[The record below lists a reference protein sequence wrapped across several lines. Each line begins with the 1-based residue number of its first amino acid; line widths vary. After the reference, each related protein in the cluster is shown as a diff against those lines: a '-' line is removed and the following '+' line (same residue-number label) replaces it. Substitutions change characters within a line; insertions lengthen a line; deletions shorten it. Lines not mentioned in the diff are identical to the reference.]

1 MTVIARVFFCLTF
14 FTLISMYISPLD
26 AIAEKLTYEV
36 CVENAS
42 DSNPECQFVMAKSY
56 FMGQGVEKKPKEGI
70 KWLTRASENGHA
82 VSTFYLSEYYFTG
95 RDNLVEKD
103 PEKGLALLKSLS
115 DQGYPYAQNA
125 LGECYAGI
133 SKICGVEKN
142 YDIAIKLLKQAT
154 EEDHVIAP
162 FNLALLYLEGKG
174 VEKNLEEAK
183 RLLEITAERKG
194 PKQKDAKNLLANWD
208 KISAKSNQ

>member
-1 MTVIARVFFCLTF
+1 MTGTARVFFCLTI
-14 FTLISMYISPLD
+14 FTLVAMFISPVNV
-26 AIAEKLTYEV
+26 IAKKLTYDD

-42 DSNPECQFVMAKSY
+42 DSNPECQFVLAKSY
-56 FMGQGVEKKPKEGI
+56 FMGKGVEKNQKEGI

-82 VSTFYLSEYYFTG
+82 VATFYLSEYYFTG
-95 RDNLVEKD
+95 RDDLVKKD

-115 DQGYPYAQNA
+115 DQGYPYAENA

-142 YDIAIKLLKQAT
+142 YEIAIKLLKQAT
-154 EEDHVIAP
+154 EDDHVIAP
-162 FNLALLYLEGKG
+162 FNLALLYIEGKG

-194 PKQKDAKNLLANWD
+194 PKQKDAKNLLTNWD
-208 KISAKSNQ
+208 KILAKSNQ